1 MFLTNYFMGL
11 FLINT
16 LNLHGKFE
24 VIGNQMCGK
33 KPENQNN
40 NRQFYFDNLQFF
52 APANVAAERFV
63 FV

>member
-1 MFLTNYFMGL
+1 
-11 FLINT
+11 
-16 LNLHGKFE
+16 
-24 VIGNQMCGK
+24 MCGK
-33 KPENQNN
+33 MPENQNN